1 MIVDAGKENPHGV
14 GAIVEVGDAGPVQI
28 AGQLVDVRLQLC
40 KGCKKDT
47 SSHIEHQVMRAN
59 IRELFNGERDD
70 GKDIRTWQ
78 IYVFFTNAVEN
89 LLMLQKLHCL
99 QYFLVVLGEKLA

>member
-47 SSHIEHQVMRAN
+47 SSHTEHQVMRAN
-59 IRELFNGERDD
+59 IRELF
-70 GKDIRTWQ
+70 KDIRTWQ